1 MNQSNYFGIMDSQAV
16 IEILKVAHEI
26 ESSGFSKVTRILQ
39 DPFILGTMFHNADS
53 REKQVCDLTG
63 GRLGISTVDLS
74 WRDVESKD
82 TETLLAEL
90 TMNSS
95 TVDLLLTAFSSS
107 QTFGEGRNLTNKFAT
122 ASNGP
127 IVSLHDDIYNWQTAL
142 SHLLGF
148 QDRLENLREK
158 RIVVSWGFGSN
169 FSNPAVAHGL
179 IAASTLAGANV
190 RVVAPPDFPTLN
202 RVRKEAAQSSGIVEE
217 TSDFKEGFA
226 DADAVYVLN
235 WFRLDDFNHPER
247 NVNHVS
253 KYTDWYLSEDLLPD
267 SCVLSTDP
275 SIQSGLTVS
284 PELLRSD
291 RCINASWQARR
302 VQTLASSIH
311 YALRTESSII

>member
-1 MNQSNYFGIMDSQAV
+1 MNHSNHLETMDSQAV
-16 IEILKVAHEI
+16 TEILKVAHEI
-26 ESSGFSKVTRILQ
+26 EANGFSKITRILQ

-53 REKQVCDLTG
+53 KEKQICDLTG

-74 WRDVESKD
+74 WRNIESKD
-82 TETLLAEL
+82 TENLLAEL

-95 TVDLLLTAFSSS
+95 TVDLLLTAFSST
-107 QTFGEGRNLTNKFAT
+107 QTFGEGRNLTTKFAT
-122 ASNGP
+122 ASNCP
-127 IVSLHDDIYNWQTAL
+127 VVSLHDDIYNWQTAL

-148 QDRLENLREK
+148 QDRLGNLRGK
-158 RIVVSWGFGSN
+158 RIVVSWGFGSTY
-169 FSNPAVAHGL
+169 SNPAVAHGL
-179 IAASTLAGANV
+179 ITASTLAGANI

-217 TSDFKEGFA
+217 TSDFKEAFT
-226 DADAVYVLN
+226 DADAVYMLN
-235 WFRLDDFNHPER
+235 WLRLDDFNHPER

-253 KYTDWYLSEDLLPD
+253 KYTDWYLSDDLLPD

-275 SIQSGLTVS
+275 SIQSGLTAS
-284 PELLRSD
+284 PELLRSS
-291 RCINASWQARR
+291 RCINTSWQARR